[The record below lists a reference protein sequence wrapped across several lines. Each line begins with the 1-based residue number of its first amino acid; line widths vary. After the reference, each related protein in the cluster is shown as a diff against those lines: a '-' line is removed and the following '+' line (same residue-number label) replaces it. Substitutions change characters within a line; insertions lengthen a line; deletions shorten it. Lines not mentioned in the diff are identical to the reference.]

1 LGESPPNPPKKKKKN
16 QWHGLF
22 LVDTRYT
29 NLEKVPN
36 IGIGSQVGRSWKT
49 QNKEIEE
56 EEEIE
61 TNL

>member
-1 LGESPPNPPKKKKKN
+1 
-16 QWHGLF
+16 LF
-22 LVDTRYT
+22 LVYTRYT

-56 EEEIE
+56 EEEEIE